1 MIPSLNLNNYY
12 KIASMSQSLNSY
24 IQEAMLA
31 KAELGSSM
39 MDFVTNYPPD
49 IGGKVDLYA

>member
-12 KIASMSQSLNSY
+12 KIASMSQSLNGY

-39 MDFVTNYPPD
+39 MEFITNYPSD
-49 IGGKVDLYA
+49 IGSKVDVYA